1 MSYDLSYK
9 QFLVI
14 DDFGEFRSSIRR
26 MLWSF
31 NVKDIDDA
39 ANGEAAIEL
48 MSNKSYDVILCDY
61 NLGYN
66 RKDGQQVFEE
76 ARHRNLIKFS
86 TVFMMITAENSMQM
100 VMGAVEYQPD
110 DYLIKPFSREVLRTR
125 LERAIKRK
133 SDFELIELAIANK
146 EYLRAIAL
154 CDQSTLKIP
163 KNIFEYLKLKGDLC
177 ITIGDY
183 QAAMVVYEK
192 VLSIRDISWAKL
204 GIGKV
209 QFYMQDYAAAAE
221 TFRSLVQDNSMY
233 IEAYDWLSKSL
244 VANQSLEEA
253 QQVLLTAAELSPKSI
268 FRHKT
273 IGDISFK
280 INDLDISE
288 KSFKKAIDLGQY
300 SFFKNPS
307 HYTSLAKVLV
317 EKKTPE
323 GALDVLKDIRKEFK
337 GSAEASMQA
346 SAMEGIVFKE
356 MNRPEDAK
364 KAIQE
369 AMQLMEESAGSIS
382 EDIAIDLAK
391 VCFELGDKT
400 AGTRLVQEVVRNNHE
415 DEDVIKKVQAVFK
428 DTQMETEGAKIVS
441 TAQHEII
448 KTNNQGVRL
457 VEDGR
462 LEEAIEYFEKAANSQ
477 KANKIINANAAEAL
491 LMFIRKNGKDEQL
504 LLRARQYI
512 ERIGKIDPAYN
523 KYQKLL
529 GMYEKLQAE
538 SR

>member
-1 MSYDLSYK
+1 MSHDLSYK

-31 NVKDIDDA
+31 NAKDIDDA
-39 ANGEAAIEL
+39 AHGEAAIEL
-48 MSNKSYDVILCDY
+48 MSNKSYDVVLCDY

-133 SDFELIELAIANK
+133 SDFEIIEHAIANK

-183 QAAMVVYEK
+183 PSAKSVYEK
-192 VLSIRDISWAKL
+192 VLSIRDIAWAKL
-204 GIGKV
+204 GMGKV
-209 QFYMQDYAAAAE
+209 QYYTEDYAGAAE
-221 TFRSLVQDNSMY
+221 TFRALVEENGMY

-280 INDLDISE
+280 MNDLDASE

-300 SFFKNPS
+300 SFFKSPS

-317 EKKTPE
+317 EKKAPE
-323 GALDVLKDIRKEFK
+323 GALTVLKDIRKQFK
-337 GSAEASMQA
+337 GNADASMQA
-346 SAMEGIVFKE
+346 SAMEGIVFKD
-356 MNRPEDAK
+356 MNRPDEAR

-369 AMQLMEESAGSIS
+369 AIQLMDESAGSIS
-382 EDIAIDLAK
+382 EDIAIDLAR
-391 VCFELGDKT
+391 VCFDLGDKAT
-400 AGTRLVQEVVRNNHE
+400 GTRLVQEVVRNNHE
-415 DEDVIKKVQAVFK
+415 DEEVIKKVQDVFK
-428 DTQMETEGAKIVS
+428 DTQMASEGAKIVS
-441 TAQHEII
+441 NAQHEII
-448 KTNNQGVRL
+448 QTNNQGVRL
-457 VEDGR
+457 VEDGK
-462 LEEAIEYFEKAANSQ
+462 LEEAIEYFEKAANSL
-477 KANKIINANAAEAL
+477 KGNKIVNANAAQAL
-491 LMFIRKNGKDEQL
+491 LMFLQKNGGDDQL
-504 LLRARQYI
+504 LQHARLYI
-512 ERIGKIDPAYN
+512 ERAGKIDPTYD
-523 KYQKLL
+523 KYKKLL
-529 GMYEKLQAE
+529 GMYEKLLAGRQ
-538 SR
+538 

>member
-1 MSYDLSYK
+1 MPLDLSYK

-26 MLWSF
+26 MLWGF
-31 NVKDIDDA
+31 NAKDIDDA
-39 ANGEAAIEL
+39 AHGEAAIEL

-133 SDFELIELAIANK
+133 SDFEIIEHAIANK
-146 EYLRAIAL
+146 EYLRAISL

-183 QAAMVVYEK
+183 QTAKSVYEK

-204 GIGKV
+204 GMGRI
-209 QFYMQDYAAAAE
+209 QFYTEDYAGAAE
-221 TFRSLVQDNSMY
+221 TFRALVEENGMY

-244 VANQSLEEA
+244 VANHSLEEA

-280 INDLDISE
+280 MKDFDVSE
-288 KSFKKAIDLGQY
+288 KSFKKAINLGQY
-300 SFFKNPS
+300 SFFKSAS

-323 GALDVLKDIRKEFK
+323 GALDVLKDIRNEFK
-337 GSAEASMQA
+337 GNADASMQA
-346 SAMEGIVFKE
+346 FAMEGIVFKE
-356 MNRPEDAK
+356 MNRPEEAR

-369 AMQLMEESAGSIS
+369 AMRLMDESSGNIA

-391 VCFELGDKT
+391 VCFELGNKE

-415 DEDVIKKVQAVFK
+415 DEDIINKVQDIFK
-428 DTQMETEGAKIVS
+428 DTHMETEGARIIS

-448 KTNNQGVRL
+448 QTNNQGVRL
-457 VEDGR
+457 VENGK
-462 LEEAIEYFEKAANSQ
+462 LEEAIEYFEKAANSLIG
-477 KANKIINANAAEAL
+477 NKIINANAAEAL
-491 LMFIRKNGKDEQL
+491 LMFIQKNGKDDQL
-504 LLRARQYI
+504 LQRARLYI
-512 ERIGKIDPAYN
+512 ERVGKIDPAYN
-523 KYQKLL
+523 KHQKLL
-529 GMYEKLQAE
+529 GMYEKLLAG
-538 SR
+538 